1 MAVTTGDGSTS
12 TVAITGVPEHPFITG
27 VTVKVT
33 VMAALV
39 VLFNVPE
46 ILPVPDAG
54 IPVTSMLLSLVQL
67 YVAPAVLPVNDIIVN
82 GKPEQIVWLLGA
94 AKASATGLTNM
105 VAVMGVPW
113 HPSAVGVMVNVTV
126 TGVFP
131 LFTSDPLILPD
142 PLLLMVPAIPGLFL
156 TQLNVVPGVVLDKT
170 TWVMS
175 IPLQTD
181 WLAGVATA
189 TGEGFTNTVAIAA
202 VPGQPFATGVTL
214 NVTVT
219 GNGELLINVPLILP
233 DPLLAMVPVTAGLS
247 LTQL

>member
-33 VMAALV
+33 VMATLV

-46 ILPVPDAG
+46 ILLVPDAG

-67 YVAPAVLPVNDIIVN
+67 YVAPGVLPVNDIIVT
-82 GKPEQIVWLLGA
+82 GKPEQITWLLGE
-94 AKASATGLTNM
+94 AKASATGLTST

-113 HPSAVGVMVNVTV
+113 QPSAVGVMVNVTV

-142 PLLLMVPAIPGLFL
+142 PLLLMVPVIPGLFL

-189 TGEGFTNTVAIAA
+189 TGDGFTNTVAIAGT
-202 VPGQPFATGVTL
+202 PGQPLACGVIL

-219 GNGELLINVPLILP
+219 GNGELLTSVPLIFP

-247 LTQL
+247 LIQL